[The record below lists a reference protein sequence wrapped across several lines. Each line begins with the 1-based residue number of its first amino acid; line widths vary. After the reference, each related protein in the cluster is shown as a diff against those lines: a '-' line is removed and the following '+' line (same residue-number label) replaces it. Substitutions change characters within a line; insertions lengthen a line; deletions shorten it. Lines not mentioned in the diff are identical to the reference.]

1 MDGSEIF
8 DSFHTNYYIVFINF
22 ENFEIY
28 CFQKNKNK
36 IRFKIVNVLECSQ
49 ILCFQHGIFLMK

>member
-22 ENFEIY
+22 EIFEIY
-28 CFQKNKNK
+28 CFQETKK
-36 IRFKIVNVLECSQ
+36 FDSCSR
-49 ILCFQHGIFLMK
+49 ILYFQHGIFLNEIIIIGY

>member
-36 IRFKIVNVLECSQ
+36 I
-49 ILCFQHGIFLMK
+49 